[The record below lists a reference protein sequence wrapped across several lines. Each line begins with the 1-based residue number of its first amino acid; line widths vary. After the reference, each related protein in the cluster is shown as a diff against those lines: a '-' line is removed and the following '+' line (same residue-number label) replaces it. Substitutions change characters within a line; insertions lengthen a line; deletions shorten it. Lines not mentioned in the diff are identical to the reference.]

1 MKAWIGT
8 PSLRIRLSFITLVS
22 LLIVLLTAHV
32 GLSGLF
38 REHVVA
44 QFDARLVQQLDQITA
59 RLDMNDQGQAQISG
73 SLSDPRWDKPYSGL
87 YWQLDEISTETQ
99 SRFGVLR
106 SRSLWDTQLQLSNDA
121 LADGE
126 WHAHDEIGPL
136 GTTVR
141 VVERAVQLNGTSK
154 ARWRLMVAADTAEV
168 QSATDRFNGVLGLSL
183 LGLGFLLLLTAW
195 AQVVLGLSPLNKLH
209 AALQALRQGQ
219 SQRLE
224 GQFPN
229 ELHALIS
236 DFNTVLDRNTEVV
249 TRARTQAGNLA
260 HALKTPLAVLRNA
273 ATQAPDH
280 EWRPV
285 VQAQVDAAQRQIDW
299 HLARARASA
308 AHQLP
313 GQRTEVAPILEGL
326 LRVMRRVHLERRL
339 DIEVSTLPST
349 LCFAG
354 EEQDLQEML
363 GNLIDNA
370 CRNATAHVRVS
381 VQAKSNQWL
390 FNVDDD
396 GPGVPPSQYAAVL
409 QRGVRL
415 DESQP
420 GSGLGLAIVV
430 ELAELYGGNLT
441 LHTSPMQGLQ
451 ASLTLPTA
459 T

>member
-1 MKAWIGT
+1 
-8 PSLRIRLSFITLVS
+8 
-22 LLIVLLTAHV
+22 
-32 GLSGLF
+32 
-38 REHVVA
+38 
-44 QFDARLVQQLDQITA
+44 
-59 RLDMNDQGQAQISG
+59 
-73 SLSDPRWDKPYSGL
+73 
-87 YWQLDEISTETQ
+87 
-99 SRFGVLR
+99 
-106 SRSLWDTQLQLSNDA
+106 
-121 LADGE
+121 
-126 WHAHDEIGPL
+126 
-136 GTTVR
+136 
-141 VVERAVQLNGTSK
+141 
-154 ARWRLMVAADTAEV
+154 MVAADTAEV

-183 LGLGFLLLLTAW
+183 LGLGCLLLLTAW

-209 AALQALRQGQ
+209 AALQAVRQGQ

-280 EWRPV
+280 EWRPL
-285 VQAQVDAAQRQIDW
+285 VQGQVDMAQRQIDW
-299 HLARARASA
+299 HLARARTSA
-308 AHQLP
+308 AHRLP
-313 GQRTEVAPILEGL
+313 GQRTEVTPVIEGL
-326 LRVMRRVHLERRL
+326 LRVMRRLHLERRL
-339 DIEVSTLPST
+339 DISVSALPTTLF
-349 LCFAG
+349 FAG

-363 GNLIDNA
+363 GNLLDNA
-370 CRNATAHVRVS
+370 CRNAHTRVNVS
-381 VQAKSNQWL
+381 VQAQAHQWVVK
-390 FNVDDD
+390 VDDD
-396 GPGVPPSQYAAVL
+396 GPGVPPSQHAAVL

-420 GSGLGLAIVV
+420 GSGLGLSIVV
-430 ELAELYGGNLT
+430 ELAELYDGHLT